1 MAYPSQTTI
10 DGYLTVSH
18 GRGHTSEILTLR
30 RLENIQLQQS
40 RAQQLMLY
48 LLDAVWNPAEGDFVR
63 DSVLLSVTA
72 MQIFRELKADVYG
85 AWPNEQLQDVVQSR
99 EQTLAELQQELL
111 SELRRLNEEGLQIS
125 GEQLHWR
132 EAAARISAAA
142 AHLFDDPND
151 PDTVPD
157 VYGSDS
163 FEEQE
168 EEEEEHASEVV
179 VDEIIVTRRHNPTAS
194 MYEEDDE
201 KYYHE

>member
-1 MAYPSQTTI
+1 
-10 DGYLTVSH
+10 
-18 GRGHTSEILTLR
+18 
-30 RLENIQLQQS
+30 
-40 RAQQLMLY
+40 MLY
-48 LLDAVWNPAEGDFVR
+48 LLDAVWNPAVGDFVT

-132 EAAARISAAA
+132 EAAARISAG

-168 EEEEEHASEVV
+168 EEEEHASEVV
-179 VDEIIVTRRHNPTAS
+179 ADEIIVTRRHNPVLACMRKTMRS
-194 MYEEDDE
+194 ITMSERLPGRIVSRW
-201 KYYHE
+201 

>member
-1 MAYPSQTTI
+1 
-10 DGYLTVSH
+10 
-18 GRGHTSEILTLR
+18 
-30 RLENIQLQQS
+30 
-40 RAQQLMLY
+40 
-48 LLDAVWNPAEGDFVR
+48 
-63 DSVLLSVTA
+63 
-72 MQIFRELKADVYG
+72 VYG

-142 AHLFDDPND
+142 VHLFDDPND

-163 FEEQE
+163 AAE
-168 EEEEEHASEVV
+168 EEGEEDLAR
-179 VDEIIVTRRHNPTAS
+179 DEITVTRRHNPTAS
-194 MYEEDDE
+194 IMYEEDDE
-201 KYYHE
+201 KY